1 MNFRSTAILFG
12 ILFVVGIA
20 LLVMSFSESEPT
32 ASGDRVLA
40 FASDIK
46 AKDIDTIEFEK
57 GSARLIVKRQDENHW
72 SILQPITARAD
83 ANAIDRDIDAL
94 LQLKATAHGELS
106 ANPAAHGLE
115 PPSLRVTLRAGDT
128 SETVNIGDVTGGSKA
143 VAFVTTSNRARP
155 MAVSRGRRPRQV
167 DQRLPPQTTVRRRFA
182 LRDRRRNRH
191 QADREEKGTGTGEER
206 RQLAIYFAFG
216 VGRCGGD
223 RRACRDQP
231 LRHQW
236 RSRAAQHRRE
246 PPGGDRGRLH
256 RSSRRPQTIRLEPGQ
271 PRPDPG

>member
-155 MAVSRGRRPRQV
+155 MAVSRGDLAPLFKEATSGAAGDLAKWTNDYRLKQLFAV
-167 DQRLPPQTTVRRRFA
+167 DSRSGIEDVTAIKLTAKKKELA
-182 LRDRRRNRH
+182 LAKNAGNW
-191 QADREEKGTGTGEER
+191 QFTSPSGW
-206 RQLAIYFAFG
+206 
-216 VGRCGGD
+216 GD
-223 RRACRDQP
+223 
-231 LRHQW
+231 
-236 RSRAAQHRRE
+236 AAA
-246 PPGGDRGRLH
+246 
-256 RSSRRPQTIRLEPGQ
+256 T
-271 PRPDPG
+271 